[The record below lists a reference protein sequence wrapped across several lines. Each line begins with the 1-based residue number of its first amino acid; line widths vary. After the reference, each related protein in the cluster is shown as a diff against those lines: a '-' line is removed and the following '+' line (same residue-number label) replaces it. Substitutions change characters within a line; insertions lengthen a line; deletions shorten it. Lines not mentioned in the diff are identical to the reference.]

1 MDEDCNGSDLTLPD
15 EYEPNNTATCY
26 YLGEDPNMVI
36 LPTTDNPYD
45 TDYFCFDAN
54 DSLSSREDQVYL
66 EDQPIGMDNDI
77 FLYKGVDG
85 CEANEPIASSV
96 TIGGQDESLNWG
108 ERVSQATMACTSF
121 ASSPTKRPIATCP
134 TLLR

>member
-1 MDEDCNGSDLTLPD
+1 
-15 EYEPNNTATCY
+15 
-26 YLGEDPNMVI
+26 
-36 LPTTDNPYD
+36 
-45 TDYFCFDAN
+45 
-54 DSLSSREDQVYL
+54 
-66 EDQPIGMDNDI
+66 MDNDI

-108 ERVSQATMACTSF
+108 EASLSSDDGLYIIRVEPYEAL
-121 ASSPTKRPIATCP
+121 IATCP